1 VDTYDDIPY
10 DSTPFT
16 DTHPENLQVLG
27 RLFGLDCPPP
37 AQARV
42 LELGG
47 ARGGNLIPIAFY
59 HPGCECV
66 GIDLSAR
73 QVADGRALA
82 APLKLPN
89 LQLEQADILQV
100 DERWGRFDYILCH
113 GVYSWAPAVVRDAI
127 MALAARLL
135 NSSGL
140 LYVSH
145 NTLPGWRMRGT
156 LRDILLQ
163 HTGDL
168 PSPAAKLAAAR
179 DFLAAYLDS
188 MQGTQAAAA
197 RYLSEEAAYL
207 LKAHPSYLYHEY
219 LETINE
225 PILFLDFAAHAQR
238 YGLQYVCDAELG
250 TMFADTLPAAAAD
263 YVSRQPDLLQQQQY
277 GDFFRNRKFRKS
289 ILCRADAAL
298 SREIDLAQLD
308 GMAAHA
314 LLAPPPK
321 VEWRRAKPQEYS
333 LTDGQSVWVSHPL
346 TKATLAVLAERYPDA
361 IALPE
366 LLAAARGLVLRHG
379 AAPELAAEES
389 HWQGELFSLY
399 ANLALRLTGAPHSFP
414 AANLQQPCAHALAR
428 AQATAG
434 WGHAATPRHGTVQ
447 LDAFGA
453 ALLAALDGSRTPEA
467 LTANLLAHIGGGALA
482 LPTAPPRDP
491 RRLAQEV
498 SANTRRLLSLFA
510 RHGLLLP

>member
-1 VDTYDDIPY
+1 VDTYDEIPY

-16 DTHPENLQVLG
+16 DTHPENLQALG

-59 HPGCECV
+59 HPGCECT

-82 APLKLPN
+82 APLNLPN
-89 LQLEQADILQV
+89 LRLEQADILALG
-100 DERWGRFDYILCH
+100 EAWGRFDYIVCH
-113 GVYSWAPAVVRDAI
+113 GVYSWAPAPVRDAI

-135 NSSGL
+135 NPAGL

-145 NTLPGWRMRGT
+145 NMLPGWRMRGT
-156 LRDILLQ
+156 LRDILLL
-163 HTGDL
+163 HTGALD
-168 PSPAAKLAAAR
+168 SPAAKLDAAR

-207 LKAHPSYLYHEY
+207 LQAHPSYLYHEY

-225 PILFLDFAAHAQR
+225 PSLFLDFAAHAGR
-238 YGLQYVCDAELG
+238 HGMQYVCDAELG
-250 TMFADTLPAAAAD
+250 TMFAGTLPDAAAA

-298 SREIDLAQLD
+298 SREIDLALLD

-314 LLAPPPK
+314 LLTPPPK
-321 VEWRRAKPQEYS
+321 VDWRRAKAQEYR
-333 LTDGQSVWVSHPL
+333 LPDGQKAQVSHPL
-346 TKATLAVLAERYPDA
+346 TKAALAVLAERYPDA

-366 LLAAARGLVLRHG
+366 LLAAARGLLLRQG
-379 AAPELAAEES
+379 AAPALAAEES
-389 HWQGELFSLY
+389 HFHGELFSLY
-399 ANLALRLTGAPHSFP
+399 ANLALRLTATAKAFP
-414 AANLQQPCAHALAR
+414 QPDLQHPRAHALAR
-428 AQATAG
+428 AQAASG

-453 ALLAALDGSRTPEA
+453 ALLAGLDGRRTPDELA
-467 LTANLLAHIGGGALA
+467 ADLTARIGNGELA
-482 LPTAPPRDP
+482 LPGAARDA
-491 RRLAQEV
+491 RRLAQEAAV
-498 SANTRRLLSLFA
+498 NTRRLLQLFA
-510 RHGLLLP
+510 RHGLLL